1 MNRTQIVLIAAL
13 LITIAVLAAMAVN
26 INDKEGDY
34 EAVTANEGLLG
45 TASFGILDTEHS
57 GTWTRGTVFAID
69 KGDKILLMIIG
80 EMEMGKDDPTGVLV
94 DTAIDEEYAHPS
106 FVLSNAYCN
115 WDQKDGLPRLSTNI
129 YQIRIGYSAFAEERA
144 IGGGSFV
151 ADFESTDRFDRSE
164 GKIDLIV
171 GAGSYFENGILFKYP
186 ANEIVTIYFD

>member
-1 MNRTQIVLIAAL
+1 MSRKHLLLLIALSVVIIGAAVF
-13 LITIAVLAAMAVN
+13 TIAN
-26 INDKEGDY
+26 HHDDSGPTFIP
-34 EAVTANEGLLG
+34 ANEGLIG
-45 TASFGILDTEHS
+45 TASFDVADTEHS

-69 KGDKILLMIIG
+69 RGDKIQLRIIG

-94 DTAIDEEYAHPS
+94 DTALDEEYAHPS

-186 ANEIVTIYFD
+186 ATEIVTIYFD

>member
-1 MNRTQIVLIAAL
+1 MNKNHMLIA
-13 LITIAVLAAMAVN
+13 IAVSVVVIGAAAFMIASHHD
-26 INDKEGDY
+26 DKSP
-34 EAVTANEGLLG
+34 AFVPVNEGLIG
-45 TASFGILDTEHS
+45 TASFDVADMEHS

-69 KGDKILLMIIG
+69 REDKIQLRIIG

-94 DTAIDEEYAHPS
+94 DTALDEEYAHPS

-151 ADFESTDRFDRSE
+151 ADFESTDLGHVQRF
-164 GKIDLIV
+164 
-171 GAGSYFENGILFKYP
+171 
-186 ANEIVTIYFD
+186 